1 MKTFDIMPTPIGRE
15 IYHDN
20 DSLKKHTISLIKKE
34 RLEWK
39 EKGDDNLFH
48 IESDRSQ
55 GVSFLYKEGL
65 LDFKNWV
72 EEQCTLF
79 VKDVLEY
86 ELLDK
91 MIVTDSWINL
101 CNANGTQHD
110 HYHCNAF
117 ISGTYY
123 INYEKEHAPLY
134 FSNPAVSETVN
145 KIYRPEIS
153 LRRANKNNKY
163 TGDPLIK
170 PEEGEL
176 LLWPS
181 SLSHGH
187 MGNQKNDRVS
197 ISINFMPSVVA
208 DGLYG
213 FKVTPL
219 RAK

>member
-1 MKTFDIMPTPIGRE
+1 MKTLDIMPIPIGRE
-15 IYHDN
+15 IYPDN
-20 DSLKKHTISLIKKE
+20 DSLKKDVLFLIKKE
-34 RLEWK
+34 RLEWQ
-39 EKGDDNLFH
+39 EKGDPNLFH
-48 IESDRSQ
+48 IEKDREN

-65 LDFKNWV
+65 LDFKNWA
-72 EEQCTLF
+72 EEQCSLF

-86 ELLDK
+86 RLVDK

-101 CNANGTQHD
+101 CNAKGTQHE

-123 INYEKEHAPLY
+123 LNYEKDHAPLY

-145 KIYRPEIS
+145 KINRPEIS
-153 LRRANKNNKY
+153 LKRENKNNKY

-187 MGNQKNDRVS
+187 TGNQKNNRVS

-208 DGLYG
+208 DRFYG
-213 FKVTPL
+213 FKVVPL
-219 RAK
+219 NS